1 MSILSTLKS
10 TFAPSPSVSAARRQS
25 VFGTTSKPAVA
36 SAIIGGAAVVGVA
49 GAAVGLSGLAAKTVV
64 QSAIKPV
71 VSGIVS
77 VAKANP
83 AITGTII
90 TAGAIA
96 SPFIVSSVVSNPT
109 VVTKSAAGIANF
121 ESNLWKAGKDPSLES
136 FGNIV
141 KENPVI
147 SGVIGAAGLAIA
159 GKTISGTATSLLN
172 TSAIRAQTEQLREIT
187 GNAQLPSSS
196 ASTGNQITPS
206 SESTTGISTT
216 GPITPATQVL
226 GKSASTGIAKRRTTK
241 NKQVST
247 QNFRINI
254 INANQSRLTTKRYI
268 SGY

>member
-1 MSILSTLKS
+1 MSILSTLKR

-25 VFGTTSKPAVA
+25 VFGTTSKTVAASVIVGGAVA
-36 SAIIGGAAVVGVA
+36 AIAAPAAIAATGGARVVGSLVASKVASLSAKQFVVAGIATPIIAGAVYNSPSIVTKTPTAVGSTVGNLFKFGEKPSFETFGNIYKENPVVA
-49 GAAVGLSGLAAKTVV
+49 GAATAAL
-64 QSAIKPV
+64 I
-71 VSGIVS
+71 
-77 VAKANP
+77 
-83 AITGTII
+83 
-90 TAGAIA
+90 GAIGGG
-96 SPFIVSSVVSNPT
+96 VV
-109 VVTKSAAGIANF
+109 AG
-121 ESNLWKAGKDPSLES
+121 
-136 FGNIV
+136 
-141 KENPVI
+141 
-147 SGVIGAAGLAIA
+147 
-159 GKTISGTATSLLN
+159 TTSLLN

-187 GNAQLPSSS
+187 GNAQPPSLS

>member
-10 TFAPSPSVSAARRQS
+10 TFAPSNSVSAARRQS

-49 GAAVGLSGLAAKTVV
+49 GAAVGLSGLAAKTVI

-71 VSGIVS
+71 VSGIVQI
-77 VAKANP
+77 AKANP
-83 AITGTII
+83 IVTGTILTGAAI
-90 TAGAIA
+90 T
-96 SPFIVSSVVSNPT
+96 SPFIVSSIVSNPK
-109 VVTKSAAGIANF
+109 VVTKSASGIANF
-121 ESNLWKAGKDPSLES
+121 ESNLWKAGKEPSLES
-136 FGNIV
+136 FGNVV

-159 GKTISGTATSLLN
+159 GKTIGGVATSLLN
-172 TSAIRAQTEQLREIT
+172 TSAIRAQTEQLKEIT
-187 GNAQLPSSS
+187 GNAQPPSLS

-216 GPITPATQVL
+216 GPITPATQIL
-226 GKSASTGIAKRRTTK
+226 GKSAGTSIAKHK
-241 NKQVST
+241 HYKKQVQQQS
-247 QNFRINI
+247 FRINI